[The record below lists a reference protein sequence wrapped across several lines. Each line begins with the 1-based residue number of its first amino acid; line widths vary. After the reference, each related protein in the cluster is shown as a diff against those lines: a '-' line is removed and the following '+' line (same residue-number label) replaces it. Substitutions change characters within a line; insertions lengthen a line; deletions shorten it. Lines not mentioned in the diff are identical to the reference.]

1 MENTSENECF
11 EPEYLKELLYSG
23 NKIPIYLKKHIKDCG
38 ICQGNLLDF
47 HAETAIP
54 KRAFGKDFERI
65 VSSWKNELPADSE
78 SGQDIF
84 RNSSSVY
91 DTALFKFVYRH
102 RIWIYI
108 LGYVSVIVAFSYFWF
123 ILISR

>member
-23 NKIPIYLKKHIKDCG
+23 NKIPIYLKKHFKDCG
-38 ICQGNLLDF
+38 ICQGNLLNF
-47 HAETAIP
+47 HSDTPIP
-54 KRAFGKDFERI
+54 KRAFGKDFEKT
-65 VSSWKNELPADSE
+65 VSSWKNELPEDSE
-78 SGQDIF
+78 NEQDIF
-84 RNSSSVY
+84 RNASSVY

-102 RIWIYI
+102 RLWIYI